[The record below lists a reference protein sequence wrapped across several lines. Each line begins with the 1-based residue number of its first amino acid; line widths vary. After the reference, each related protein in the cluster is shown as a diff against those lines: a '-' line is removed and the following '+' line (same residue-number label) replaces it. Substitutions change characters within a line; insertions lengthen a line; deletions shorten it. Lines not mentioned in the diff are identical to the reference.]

1 MNGPP
6 TPRKI
11 KYQSLPE
18 QIYAVFKEFFPH
30 FFIIPIVT
38 QYSILIIVQGEKTN
52 KKNMNIIMY
61 STVQRFVCKI
71 LKCIKPC
78 SVYSPWTKIYISLM
92 PCPFCTPSPIQS
104 TSTHSLF
111 SFCPPPLYSLN
122 YLKPLDIIT
131 FTWGLAW

>member
-30 FFIIPIVT
+30 FFIIHIVT

-78 SVYSPWTKIYISLM
+78 SVYSP
-92 PCPFCTPSPIQS
+92 
-104 TSTHSLF
+104 
-111 SFCPPPLYSLN
+111 PPLYSLN

-131 FTWGLAW
+131 FTRGLAW